1 MLKLVKRIRG
11 QDLSQNVNEEVIL
24 MGKLGMLSPNGK
36 SFELVTLD
44 DVKVNVSLSE
54 PFDGN
59 SDCYLEVHGT
69 VQSKT
74 TVLCTAFFVF
84 PTEDNLNVANE
95 NYNEMLLVGNLLGDK
110 KWSTGDGPSF

>member
-1 MLKLVKRIRG
+1 M
-11 QDLSQNVNEEVIL
+11 
-24 MGKLGMLSPNGK
+24 P
-36 SFELVTLD
+36 
-44 DVKVNVSLSE
+44 E

-74 TVLCTAFFVF
+74 TVLCSAFFVF
-84 PTEDNLNVANE
+84 PSEDNLNVGEYKICLQNELRNVFQIIYYYYHLSSSLIANE

-110 KWSTGDGPSF
+110 KWSTGDGPTF